1 MDSRTSVQPH
11 FEHFFGKPTSDGRR
25 EISFILRHTTV
36 AIFVGDGQSFSS
48 AQRAYSRRP
57 YTNNALPAETAT
69 YCLPPTA

>member
-1 MDSRTSVQPH
+1 MNSRTSAQPH

-25 EISFILRHTTV
+25 ELARCYHVTADWRAGWALRKLGGV
-36 AIFVGDGQSFSS
+36 
-48 AQRAYSRRP
+48 YSRRP